1 MKLKTTLIGS
11 AIAIAALMTPAPP
24 GQAQTCPEGEVIP
37 PVEETRVIRQ
47 DRYNYRFNIPANYRA
62 MATSGNTIYI
72 FDPNSFKQA
81 QCQVR
86 NRVPTE
92 LPKAISVSVQAVNP
106 GDRSIADLV
115 RQRPTVEN
123 IEPTT
128 VAGQMAVT
136 YNEKTLGYTSEVAF
150 FTPNRSYRVTISAP
164 FEFEQNA
171 RGEFVPDEI
180 FNERVFETVIS
191 SFTFV

>member
-1 MKLKTTLIGS
+1 MKLKTILIGS

-24 GQAQTCPEGEVIP
+24 GQAQTCPEAEVIP
-37 PVEETRVIRQ
+37 PVEETRVIRK
-47 DRYNYRFNIPANYRA
+47 DRYNFRFNIPTNYRA

-86 NRVPTE
+86 NKVPTE
-92 LPKAISVSVQAVNP
+92 LPQAISVSVQPVNP

-115 RQRPTVEN
+115 RQRPTAEN
-123 IEPTT
+123 VEPTT
-128 VAGQMAVT
+128 VAEQMAVT

-150 FTPNRSYRVTISAP
+150 FTPNRNYRVTISAP